1 MDDPLQIDGLDAL
14 PLPVVRSDRLLIT
27 RSNDFKRLDV
37 KDWYAGIS
45 DRQALVPPQAADFST
60 WVNQDGATI
69 TDLADGFSL
78 FHDNTKS
85 SDSLMA
91 RVRAIPATSWD
102 LRMGFVKGHK
112 RKNFI
117 ISGLY
122 LRESGT
128 GKILTWGFAH
138 AGAGGSFINAW
149 SGSTSFSS
157 TRFSAPQEVVQRA
170 WYRAVKNGSNIDFYM
185 TQDPSYW
192 GDKVFSQAL
201 TTSFTT
207 APNQWGAFI
216 NPDNQGTPN
225 VPCRLDAI
233 DWSEA

>member
-1 MDDPLQIDGLDAL
+1 
-14 PLPVVRSDRLLIT
+14 
-27 RSNDFKRLDV
+27 
-37 KDWYAGIS
+37 
-45 DRQALVPPQAADFST
+45 
-60 WVNQDGATI
+60 VNQGVATI
-69 TDLADGFSL
+69 TDLADGFAL
-78 FHDNTKS
+78 EKAAAT
-85 SDSLMA
+85 SDSLSA
-91 RVRAIPATSWD
+91 RVRSIPATAWD
-102 LRMGFVKGHK
+102 VRMGFVKGHK
-112 RKNFI
+112 RKSFL

-122 LRESGT
+122 LRESAT
-128 GKILTWGFAH
+128 NKILTWGFAH

-149 SGSTSFSS
+149 SDSTSFSS

-185 TQDPSYW
+185 SQDPSYY

-207 APNQWGAFI
+207 APNQWGAFV

-225 VPCRLDAI
+225 LPTRLDAI